1 MPSKKPHIKLYAD
14 EMFPIPSVTYL
25 KSKGYSVTHAY
36 DKKFIHKEDREHLK
50 LSKKLGMVLIT
61 IDRDYLYYN
70 QVNLEKH
77 PGVIV
82 ISLSSVTPPNVN
94 KICEKLLKVV
104 NDDNLKNSLTRV
116 TMTKIIK
123 TKRGI
128 KSEKY
133 F

>member
-14 EMFPIPSVTYL
+14 EMFPIPSATYL

-36 DKKFIHKEDREHLK
+36 DKKFIQKEDREHLK